1 MPRVSDE
8 HRQVM
13 IRRIQDAALRCAHR
27 KGLAAMSMA
36 DIISESELSAGAIYG
51 YYPSKD
57 ELLLALARRVVDGR
71 TAVLDEIASRRPV
84 PHPADGL
91 VEFMATIDDALRE
104 GGLVVQ
110 VWGLSIATSKMGD
123 VSRDSFN
130 QLLEHLR
137 RYLAAWYQDAG
148 GLREVD
154 ADTAGATAAPAVL
167 ALMQGWLFRAQVAGT
182 EGDQAYIASV
192 VDLLRRL

>member
-8 HRQVM
+8 HRQAM
-13 IRRIQDAALRCAHR
+13 TLRIQDAALRCARR

-51 YYPSKD
+51 YYASKD

-71 TAVLDEIASRRPV
+71 TALLDEIAARRPV
-84 PHPADGL
+84 PHPAEGL
-91 VEFMATIDDALRE
+91 VEFMATIDDALRA
-104 GGLVVQ
+104 GGLVIQ
-110 VWGLSIATSKMGD
+110 VWGLSIASSEMGA
-123 VSRDSFN
+123 VSRESFN
-130 QLLEHLR
+130 KLFEHLCS
-137 RYLAAWYQDAG
+137 YLTAWYQDARS
-148 GLREVD
+148 LSESD
-154 ADTAGATAAPAVL
+154 AAAAGATAAPAVL

-182 EGDQAYIASV
+182 EEDQAYIASV